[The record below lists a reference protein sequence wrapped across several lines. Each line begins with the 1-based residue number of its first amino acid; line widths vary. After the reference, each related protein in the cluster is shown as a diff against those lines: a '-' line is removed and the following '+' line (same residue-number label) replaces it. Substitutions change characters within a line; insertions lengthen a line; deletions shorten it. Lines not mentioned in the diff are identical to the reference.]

1 MCIRDRASVA
11 VGGEVVSQIAAG
23 LLLFVGFREGDTEA
37 QLQPIIDKILKLRI
51 FSDQNDRMN
60 DSVLELGLEVLSIS
74 QFTLYADCSKGRR
87 PSFNQSLEPKE
98 ASRLYDSFCDLLEV
112 AMPGKVA
119 RGVFAADMKVE
130 LVNDGPVTI
139 VLEG

>member
-1 MCIRDRASVA
+1 M
-11 VGGEVVSQIAAG
+11 
-23 LLLFVGFREGDTEA
+23 LFVGFGEGDTEV

-60 DSVLELGLEVLSIS
+60 DSLLDLGLEVLAIS
-74 QFTLYADCSKGRR
+74 QFTLYADCNKGRR

-98 ASRLYDSFCDLLEV
+98 ASKLYDRFCDLLEV
-112 AMPGKVA
+112 ASAGRVA
-119 RGVFAADMKVE
+119 RGVFAADMQVE

-139 VLEG
+139 MLES